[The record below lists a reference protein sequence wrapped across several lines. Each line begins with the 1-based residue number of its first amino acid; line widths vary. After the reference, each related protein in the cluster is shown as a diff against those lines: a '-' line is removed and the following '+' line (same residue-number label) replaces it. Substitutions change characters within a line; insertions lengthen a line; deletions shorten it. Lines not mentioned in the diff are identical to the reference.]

1 MNKKYVVP
9 EFLDLKKSAII
20 LLLLI
25 LLHLI
30 VNNFASIPA
39 QSTLESM
46 LWYLYM
52 MICLFTCSVYHQLGI
67 SFYREVFCPKFKSR
81 RDKICFIFFFSVL
94 TTCIVVS
101 LLTYDLFSI
110 KFSLIEIFFENF
122 NWFYFLFIGILTTI
136 FIRGYEKI
144 DNVELIDIIYW
155 ANILVLLFS
164 NFFENTDANII
175 KNFLN
180 GIFAFYLFTTANV
193 IIKNSYNS

>member
-9 EFLDLKKSAII
+9 EFLDFKKSAII

-52 MICLFTCSVYHQLGI
+52 MICFFTGSVYHQLGI

-94 TTCIVVS
+94 TTCIVAS
-101 LLTYDLFSI
+101 LMYNELSK

-122 NWFYFLFIGILTTI
+122 NWFYVLFIGILTTI

-155 ANILVLLFS
+155 ANILILLFS
-164 NFFENTDANII
+164 FFFENTDINYIT
-175 KNFLN
+175 NFLN
-180 GIFAFYLFTTANV
+180 GIFAFYFFTTANV

>member
-9 EFLDLKKSAII
+9 EFLDFKKSAII

-94 TTCIVVS
+94 TTCIVAS
-101 LLTYDLFSI
+101 LMYNELSK

-122 NWFYFLFIGILTTI
+122 NWFYVLFIGILTTI

-144 DNVELIDIIYW
+144 DNVELIDILYW
-155 ANILVLLFS
+155 ANILILLFS
-164 NFFENTDANII
+164 FFFENTDINYIT
-175 KNFLN
+175 NFLN
-180 GIFAFYLFTTANV
+180 GIFAFYFFTTANV

>member
-1 MNKKYVVP
+1 MYNELSK
-9 EFLDLKKSAII
+9 
-20 LLLLI
+20 
-25 LLHLI
+25 
-30 VNNFASIPA
+30 
-39 QSTLESM
+39 
-46 LWYLYM
+46 
-52 MICLFTCSVYHQLGI
+52 
-67 SFYREVFCPKFKSR
+67 
-81 RDKICFIFFFSVL
+81 
-94 TTCIVVS
+94 
-101 LLTYDLFSI
+101 

-122 NWFYFLFIGILTTI
+122 NWFYVLFIGILTTI